1 MGELRSLDHN
11 ASALLTSAFRA
22 GQSNPDFTDYEQ
34 AIRFGHAVDTEAAKV
49 FLDQA
54 MAKYSQ
60 AERTDSDVW
69 LGPRLHYSLRMT
81 RREAADRGLW
91 RWLGVVFA
99 PDYVRWR
106 WASTD
111 KSSDGKPGA
120 ANLERFVGA
129 ETKHAL
135 ARLWWMAELFR
146 DGSDYGPAAAA
157 LGNQDII
164 NNLFR
169 MNIAHHRPTV
179 QAAVRVLEGKS
190 GRDANALA
198 KAVNAAAS
206 TLKIDVIGVDVPL
219 DPAAS
224 DAWINGDIDPVQFFE
239 RMPEGPNDLK
249 TPPGA
254 VDSMVE
260 LLQELY
266 AEAPVRGDHE

>member
-1 MGELRSLDHN
+1 MNELRSLDH
-11 ASALLTSAFRA
+11 SANGLLTSAFRA
-22 GQSNPDFTDYEQ
+22 GTSNPDFTEYEQ
-34 AIRFGHAVDTEAAKV
+34 AVRYDHKVDTEAART

-54 MAKYSQ
+54 MTRFSQ
-60 AERTDSDVW
+60 TERTDSDVW

-111 KSSDGKPGA
+111 GHPEDEAGA

-129 ETKHAL
+129 ESKHAV

-146 DGSDYGPAAAA
+146 DGPDYTPASAA
-157 LGNQDII
+157 LSNQDIV

-224 DAWINGDIDPVQFFE
+224 DAWLNGDIDPVQFFE
-239 RMPEGPNDLK
+239 SMPEGPNDPR

-254 VDSMVE
+254 INSMVE
-260 LLQELY
+260 LLEELY
-266 AEAPVRGDHE
+266 IEAPVRGYHD

>member
-1 MGELRSLDHN
+1 MNGLRSLSHN

-22 GQSNPDFTDYEQ
+22 GISSPDFTEYEQ
-34 AIRFGHAVDTEAAKV
+34 TTRFNHKVDTDAART
-49 FLDQA
+49 FLDHA
-54 MAKYSQ
+54 MAEYSQ
-60 AERTDSDVW
+60 PNRTDSDVW

-106 WASTD
+106 WASID
-111 KSSDGKPGA
+111 RPHSDETGA

-146 DGSDYGPAAAA
+146 DGPDYAPASAA
-157 LGNQDII
+157 LSNQDII

-179 QAAVRVLEGKS
+179 QAAVRVLKGKS

-206 TLKIDVIGVDVPL
+206 TLKVDVIGIDVPL

-224 DAWINGDIDPVQFFE
+224 DAWLNGDIDPVQFLE
-239 RMPEGPNDLK
+239 RMPEGPNDPK
-249 TPPGA
+249 TPSGA
-254 VDSMVE
+254 IDSMVE

-266 AEAPVRGDHE
+266 AEAPIRGDHG